1 MIFLYQKATKL
12 DKFLNKK
19 HRILPFF
26 RRFIRQYFSTI
37 FSTFFFFGRGFFW
50 GERSFFDSIFFFFF
64 FWQFFQFHALDSTAE
79 VGLVLL
85 LGKLARQPKVNHVA
99 MGKWSKNEG
108 KWSKNDAK
116 MTQK

>member
-26 RRFIRQYFSTI
+26 RR
-37 FSTFFFFGRGFFW
+37 FFW